1 MCLISAV
8 PGLGFRTTTSQASD
22 DTLTV
27 TFSGDDHRSVITAT
41 INPSAKASVHESSF

>member
-8 PGLGFRTTTSQASD
+8 PGLGFKATTSQTSD

-27 TFSGDDHRSVITAT
+27 TFSGDDHRSVVTAT
-41 INPSAKASVHESSF
+41 ITPSAKASVRETSF

>member
-8 PGLGFRTTTSQASD
+8 PSPGFKTTTSQTAD

-27 TFSGDDHRSVITAT
+27 TFTSGDHRSVITAT
-41 INPSAKASVHESSF
+41 IVPEAKDSVHETSF